1 MLRGE
6 TNSRGAGRQ
15 CACSSS
21 LALPWRLSEGSTL
34 VFTPSGCQP
43 RFFATFL
50 LNAVQNLDRC
60 LEEEDYLENFH
71 LKSHKK

>member
-1 MLRGE
+1 MLHGE
-6 TNSRGAGRQ
+6 TKTAGRWLAVCMQ
-15 CACSSS
+15 P
-21 LALPWRLSEGSTL
+21 LPALPRRLSEGSTL